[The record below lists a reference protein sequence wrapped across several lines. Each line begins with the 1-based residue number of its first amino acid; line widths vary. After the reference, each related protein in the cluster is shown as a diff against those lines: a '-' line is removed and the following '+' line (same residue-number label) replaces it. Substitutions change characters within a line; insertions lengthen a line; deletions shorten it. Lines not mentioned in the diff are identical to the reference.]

1 MVSSDERMWA
11 SRSTDVI
18 AAAHRDTMHPATLL
32 RTLMTEISQS
42 ELTRLASFAGITIML
57 AALASARSNFSH
69 AR

>member
-1 MVSSDERMWA
+1 
-11 SRSTDVI
+11 
-18 AAAHRDTMHPATLL
+18 MHPATLL